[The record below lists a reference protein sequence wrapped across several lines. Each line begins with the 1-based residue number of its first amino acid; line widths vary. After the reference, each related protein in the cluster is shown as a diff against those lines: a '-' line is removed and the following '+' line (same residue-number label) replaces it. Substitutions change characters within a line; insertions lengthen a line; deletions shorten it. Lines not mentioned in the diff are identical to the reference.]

1 MEIKTAIKRQHRAA
15 LQMMRELIESTPED
29 LWLSGEHPRS
39 YWRVAY
45 HALGYTHLYLY
56 EDLASWK
63 AWGKARNHCAVL
75 EGEVEFAEPYTKAD
89 LLELTDL
96 ILSELDGRVDSLDLD
111 APTCGFT
118 WYPGV
123 SQVELLLLNLRHL
136 HGHLGQLHEL
146 LLGRGIDVEWLG
158 EPK

>member
-1 MEIKTAIKRQHRAA
+1 MELESALKRQHRAA
-15 LQMMRELIESTPED
+15 LQMMRQLIESTPED
-29 LWLSGEHPRS
+29 LWHSGDHPRTF
-39 YWRVAY
+39 WRVAY

-63 AWGKARNHCAVL
+63 SWSKARNHCAVL
-75 EGEVEFAEPYTKAD
+75 EGDVEIAEPYTKAE
-89 LLELTDL
+89 LLDLTDL
-96 ILSELDGRVDSLDLD
+96 ILSELDGRIDSLDLD

-123 SQVELLLLNLRHL
+123 SRVELLLLNLRHL

-146 LLGRGIDVEWLG
+146 LLARGIDVEWLG